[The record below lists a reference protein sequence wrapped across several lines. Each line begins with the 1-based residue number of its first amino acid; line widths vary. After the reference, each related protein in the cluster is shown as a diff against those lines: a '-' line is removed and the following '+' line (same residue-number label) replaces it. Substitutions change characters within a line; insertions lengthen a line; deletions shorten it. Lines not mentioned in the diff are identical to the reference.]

1 MSIYEYDAKK
11 QRKFDREEGR
21 EEGRKEGLQEH
32 LIGQVCRKLKK
43 GMPIDRIA
51 AELEEDEDRIRA
63 IVNVAEKYAPDYDI
77 EKIVENVRFS

>member
-21 EEGRKEGLQEH
+21 EEGREQH
-32 LIGQVCRKLKK
+32 LVELVCKKLKK

-51 AELEEDEDRIRA
+51 AELEEDEERIRA

-77 EKIVENVRFS
+77 EKIVEDVRFS